1 VSLLCSIF
9 ITAKHSCNGSTPAI
23 VAATQAD
30 ILAAEV
36 IECGFTPCPEQVAA
50 MGMVGGS
57 IMDQIK

>member
-1 VSLLCSIF
+1 
-9 ITAKHSCNGSTPAI
+9 